1 MRRSPVVVSAV
12 LHVLLIV
19 IAALGLP
26 FISTREFNIPPPI
39 VVDFV
44 EIGKI
49 SQTPKVAPQSVP
61 KAEDKPPAP
70 AQVPKNA
77 SPSPV
82 TPAPSEK
89 TEDKKDLVKPQ
100 DQKEEDPNL
109 LPEKKK
115 QKTKKEEKKEQ
126 KDPQKDFSSVLKN
139 LIDTK
144 DKPTPKT
151 QEPDLKADEQA
162 AEDGQN
168 APFGEKLT
176 MSEEDALRAQLEK
189 CWNVPFGAKD
199 VENMIVEVVMVINPD
214 RTLREAAV
222 VDQSRY
228 SRDSFYRAAAD
239 SALRAVRSPLCSP
252 FALPPDKYDAWK
264 KVTITFNPKDMF

>member
-49 SQTPKVAPQSVP
+49 SQTPKVAPQPVP
-61 KAEDKPPAP
+61 KEEDKPPAP
-70 AQVPKNA
+70 AQAPKNA

-144 DKPTPKT
+144 DKPAPKT

-228 SRDSFYRAAAD
+228 NRDNFYRAAAD